1 MIQNEEIGAA
11 SLLLA
16 KAIAEREEPLRVEGI
31 APQKMV
37 DGLTAITADL
47 YLCIDPDELELLH

>member
-1 MIQNEEIGAA
+1 MIQNEEVGAA

-16 KAIAEREEPLRVEGI
+16 KAIAEREEHLRVEGI
-31 APQKMV
+31 DPQKMV
-37 DGLTAITADL
+37 DGLTAITVDL